1 MIHIYKLN
9 ESHQDEMAKLLPLE
23 YMTDYVMEDTLSAYG
38 MYIND
43 ELKGIALIRDEAM
56 EVELHYL
63 YMENDCKFFLSYF
76 VDSIAYD
83 MYNKGAEKLVYH
95 FLEGVDSD
103 LIKKLEQN
111 GFVINRD
118 EIAMFEF
125 TIKQLSEISLLSSSS
140 RNVISL
146 EEIDNIRL
154 RNICTDIVEA
164 GEDIVDMPLNKAEYL
179 ADCSAVYMKED
190 KARGLLLLQR
200 DKDGVLLIPYIYSNS
215 SEPMAI
221 VDMMKFTFNTA
232 RKQFDE
238 NESCRTYV
246 VDPVLVK
253 IVEKITMVSPRYR
266 QSAVY
271 DLSGM
276 QRYID
281 AYNLNIQED

>member
-23 YMTDYVMEDTLSAYG
+23 YMTDYVMEDTLAAYG

-43 ELKGIALIRDEAM
+43 ELKGIALIRDEVM
-56 EVELHYL
+56 EVVLHYL
-63 YMENDCKFFLSYF
+63 YVDDDCKFFLSYF
-76 VDSIAYD
+76 IDSIAYD
-83 MYNKGAEKLVYH
+83 MYNKGVEKLIYH
-95 FLEGVDSD
+95 FLEGDDSD
-103 LIKKLEQN
+103 LIKILERN
-111 GFVINRD
+111 GFVVSRD

-125 TIKQLSEISLLSSSS
+125 SIKQLSEIPMLNASS

-146 EEIDNIRL
+146 EELDNIRL
-154 RNICTDIVEA
+154 RNICTDIMEA
-164 GEDIVDMPLNKAEYL
+164 NEDIVDMPLNKNEYL
-179 ADCSAVYMKED
+179 ANCSAVYMKED

-200 DKDGVLLIPYIYSNS
+200 DKDGKLLIPYIFSNS
-215 SEPMAI
+215 TEPMAI
-221 VDMMKFTFNTA
+221 VDMIKFTFNTA
-232 RKQFDE
+232 REQFDE

-266 QSAVY
+266 QNAVY
-271 DLSGM
+271 DLSIM

-281 AYNLNIQED
+281 AYNLNI